1 MFIFRRNKQI
11 LQISW
16 TYSIK
21 TKRFFFVGGGGEGV
35 GGKGM
40 GGDIRPRKDVLTG
53 PSQIMFR
60 KRLEPYKFFEQQYK
74 TWFI

>member
-1 MFIFRRNKQI
+1 M
-11 LQISW
+11 QISW

-21 TKRFFFVGGGGEGV
+21 TKRFFFVWGGEGV
-35 GGKGM
+35 GEKGI
-40 GGDIRPRKDVLTG
+40 GGDIRPRKYVLTG

-74 TWFI
+74 TLFI

>member
-1 MFIFRRNKQI
+1 M
-11 LQISW
+11 
-16 TYSIK
+16 
-21 TKRFFFVGGGGEGV
+21 GE
-35 GGKGM
+35 KGI
-40 GGDIRPRKDVLTG
+40 GGDIRPRKYVLTG